1 MESVKKHRQ
10 RNKELRGQLLLKG
23 VVNNEIGRYLYVYN
37 GHLGSFSDGS
47 YFLSSPATG
56 ARWLPPASGF
66 CKIPYLVILPAVI
79 GCIFVAVN
87 HLLDNYTIQNN
98 CVQNMAI
105 F

>member
-1 MESVKKHRQ
+1 MP
-10 RNKELRGQLLLKG
+10 
-23 VVNNEIGRYLYVYN
+23 
-37 GHLGSFSDGS
+37 
-47 YFLSSPATG
+47 SPATG

-66 CKIPYLVILPAVI
+66 RKIPYLVILPAVT

-87 HLLDNYTIQNN
+87 HLLDDYTIQNN